1 MKISVP
7 AVTAALILCGCA
19 TRSSDGITQVATI
32 DALLAGVYE
41 GHMTLAELLRHGDLG
56 IGTFEGLDGEMV
68 VLDGA
73 IYQVRSDGKVYR
85 PDLAGR
91 TPFACVTRFRADRRE
106 EVAAP
111 MDFAALQSVVDSR
124 APTENRF
131 VAIRLRGEFKTLRTR
146 SVPAQRKPYPPLA
159 EVAKTQPVFD
169 RVRIRGTLLG
179 FRSPPFVKGVNV
191 PGYHLHFLADD
202 LSGGGHVL
210 GFELERG
217 VLEIDETHAWMH
229 VELPQPGSPFDAANL
244 REDRSVDL
252 HRIEKQVA
260 PAAPTAAPPR

>member
-1 MKISVP
+1 MKILLC
-7 AVTAALILCGCA
+7 AAASLLVLCGCA
-19 TRSSDGITQVATI
+19 TRPADGITQVATI
-32 DALLAGVYE
+32 DALLAGVYD
-41 GHMTLAELLRHGDLG
+41 GHMSLAELLRHGDLG

-73 IYQVRSDGKVYR
+73 VYQVRSDGKVYR
-85 PDLAGR
+85 PDPAGR
-91 TPFACVTRFRADRRE
+91 TPFASVTRFRADRRE
-106 EVAAP
+106 DVAAP
-111 MDFAALQSVVDSR
+111 MDFAALQAFVDAR
-124 APTENRF
+124 APAENRF
-131 VAIRLRGEFKTLRTR
+131 VAIRLRGEFKAMRTR
-146 SVPAQRKPYPPLA
+146 SVPAQKKPYPPLA

-169 RVRIRGTLLG
+169 RVRVRGTLLG

-202 LSGGGHVL
+202 LSCGGHVL

-244 REDRSVDL
+244 REDRSVEL
-252 HRIEKQVA
+252 HRVEKQVA
-260 PAAPTAAPPR
+260 PAGPTGALPR